1 MAGAFSDGEDSV
13 GHEAE
18 LVDVTADTEVD
29 LRLPLREPIL
39 QDRPREEIPIHSG
52 VLDLAATDLAEQR
65 RRAPPSGAK
74 PKGSGHGLSLP
85 LVLST
90 CWDLRSPGGG
100 GRCLRAGNSLSRTLL
115 GQAFHEGLIQI
126 MVPERGKGI
135 PCF

>member
-1 MAGAFSDGEDSV
+1 MLVSLPPLQLVPVTRMEFCFCCGTVGDQQEEKRRKKRREDRRWL
-13 GHEAE
+13 E
-18 LVDVTADTEVD
+18 
-29 LRLPLREPIL
+29 
-39 QDRPREEIPIHSG
+39 G